1 MKRIIVLIT
10 LVLVCIYLIKTEE
23 FLHVPH
29 LKLPWDVSQQK
40 AEFVQHDKIRVLNE
54 ESAVI
59 DAIEKAIPSVVTI
72 SISKTTRTP
81 DRIQIN
87 PFNPSSPFETQPGE
101 ERKFEGNIGSGFA
114 IASNLVVTNKHV
126 VADGAGEYKVIS
138 NDEKTYEIESIS
150 RDPLNDLAI
159 IRLKKA
165 ELKPITL
172 GNSDTLKLG
181 QSVIAIGTPLGEFT
195 NTVTTG
201 IVSGLGRGIT
211 AGSPLEGYVERLD
224 NVIQTDAAINPGNSG
239 GPLLNSVGEVIGVN
253 TAVSQGSQNI
263 GFAIPVNVVR
273 DVVENFNDA
282 GGKIARPFMGIR
294 YQMISKEN
302 AILNEIPE
310 GAYVREVVAKSPA
323 AKAGIREGDVIT
335 QFDGVRVRGKDETA
349 LQKLIASQK
358 VGASVQVVFWRE
370 GKSITKTLELD
381 PFE

>member
-10 LVLVCIYLIKTEE
+10 LVLVCIYLTKTEE
-23 FLHVPH
+23 YLHLPQ
-29 LKLPWDVSQQK
+29 LKLPWDISQQK
-40 AEFVQHDKIRVLNE
+40 AEFIQHDNIRVLNE

-59 DAIEKAIPSVVTI
+59 GAIEKAIPSVVTI

-101 ERKFEGNIGSGFA
+101 DRTFEGNIGSGFA

-126 VADGAGEYKVIS
+126 VADSAGEYKVIS
-138 NDEKTYEIESIS
+138 NDEKAYEIESIS

-181 QSVIAIGTPLGEFT
+181 QAVIAIGTPLGEFT

-323 AKAGIREGDVIT
+323 ATAGIKAGDVIT

-358 VGASVQVVFWRE
+358 VGASVQVVFWRD